1 MKKMIKKAVAMCA
14 TAVIAIT
21 ALSGLLSAN
30 AAVTL
35 PQPLSAWDMTEGS
48 GDKAIDKGKLKNNAY
63 FGDNTGWMDD
73 FEGKFGKVITPGI
86 VVADNS
92 KGQYN
97 MGENFTFAA
106 WVYVSEMSIGSW
118 SFLADNYADE
128 PMTEKDYSPATWTI
142 LINTKGN
149 VCVESQGSW
158 GQINQIVAKYDM
170 TKDGEKWRH
179 VAVTFDKKS
188 LTFKIYI
195 DGTDM
200 SPYTYI
206 NNQIVNPTVVSKAI
220 SPPTDKHRL
229 RLMARDPQTHKLKG
243 RMAMVRIYDQTLTKD
258 QIKLLRK
265 QTNGAAVDLDAN
277 TANVSSKTA
286 QVSSQKAASAIG
298 NNNSGNTQ
306 VSSTES
312 ALDVNALSSVA
323 GSIPEGTVESA
334 GSSEDTAINKNT
346 DEGPLS
352 TGVMIAIIAVAS
364 LLVIGIIIAIILL
377 LKKPKKQ
384 SKG

>member
-1 MKKMIKKAVAMCA
+1 MKKIIKQVTAVLSA
-14 TAVIAIT
+14 AVIAVT
-21 ALSGLLSAN
+21 TSAGFLSAG

-48 GDKAIDKGKLKNNAY
+48 GDKAIDKGKLKNDAY

-128 PMTEKDYSPATWTI
+128 PMTEKEYSPATWTI

-158 GQINQIVAKYDM
+158 GQINQVVAKYDM

-206 NNQIVNPTVVSKAI
+206 NNQVVNPTVVSKAI
-220 SPPTDKHRL
+220 APPTDKHRL

-243 RMAMVRIYDQTLTKD
+243 RMAMVRIYDQTLT
-258 QIKLLRK
+258 QNQVKLLRK
-265 QTNGAAVDLDAN
+265 QTNGVATDLDGN
-277 TANVSSKTA
+277 TASTSSKTA
-286 QVSSQKAASAIG
+286 QQTSSQKVTSAAE
-298 NNNSGNTQ
+298 NNNSRNEQ
-306 VSSTES
+306 SSSPAS
-312 ALDVNALSSVA
+312 ALENNSAASIADAASQDTTPSNNSMAADQNA
-323 GSIPEGTVESA
+323 E
-334 GSSEDTAINKNT
+334 
-346 DEGPLS
+346 EGPLS
-352 TGVMIAIIAVAS
+352 TGALIAIIAVAL
-364 LLVIGIIIAIILL
+364 LLVIGIAIAIILL
-377 LKKPKKQ
+377 LKKPKQK
-384 SKG
+384 K

>member
-1 MKKMIKKAVAMCA
+1 MKKIIKKAVALLS

-21 ALSGLLSAN
+21 ASSGLLSAN

-35 PQPLSAWDMTEGS
+35 PQPLSAWNMTEGS
-48 GDKAIDKGKLKNNAY
+48 GDKAIDQGKLKNNAY

-128 PMTEKDYSPATWTI
+128 PMTEKDYSPSTWTI

-220 SPPTDKHRL
+220 APPTDKHRL

-243 RMAMVRIYDQTLTKD
+243 RMAMVRIYDQTLT
-258 QIKLLRK
+258 QEQVKLLRK
-265 QTNGAAVDLDAN
+265 QTNGAATDLGAN
-277 TANVSSKTA
+277 TANTSSKATQA
-286 QVSSQKAASAIG
+286 SSQKAASATGG
-298 NNNSGNTQ
+298 NHSGNAPA
-306 VSSTES
+306 ES
-312 ALDVNALSSVA
+312 IASVADINTLSSVA
-323 GSIPEGTVESA
+323 GNIPDGTTEST
-334 GSSEDTAINKNT
+334 GSSEDTAVVDNT
-346 DEGPLS
+346 EEGPIS
-352 TGVMIAIIAVAS
+352 AGVLIAIIAVAS
-364 LLVIGIIIAIILL
+364 LLIIGIIIAIIIL
-377 LKKPKKQ
+377 LKKPKKAE
-384 SKG
+384 